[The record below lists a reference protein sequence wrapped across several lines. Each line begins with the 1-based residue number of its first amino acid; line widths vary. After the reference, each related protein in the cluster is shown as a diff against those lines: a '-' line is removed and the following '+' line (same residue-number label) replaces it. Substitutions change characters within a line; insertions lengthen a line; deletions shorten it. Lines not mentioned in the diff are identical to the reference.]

1 MFDIARI
8 RSVYILFACLLL
20 TACASTESLVTTP
33 RVDLTSVE
41 LESASFDK
49 QTFLLAFDVANPNAF
64 PLPVKAIKYRVMLD
78 DERFAGGETVAAFT
92 IPAGGED
99 GFVISVDLDILNSAS
114 QLTSLLHGG
123 VPDHVKYRVEGSLT
137 VDIPFTRPLPFSSS
151 GTVPVG
157 RQLSRL

>member
-8 RSVYILFACLLL
+8 RSVNILFACLLL

-78 DERFAGGETVAAFT
+78 DERFAGGETAAAFT

-99 GFVISVDLDILNSAS
+99 GFVISVDLDILSSAS

>member
-1 MFDIARI
+1 MFEIARI
-8 RSVYILFACLLL
+8 RFAILILGCSLL
-20 TACASTESLVTTP
+20 TACATTESLVTTP
-33 RVDLTSVE
+33 RVDLSSVE
-41 LESASFDK
+41 LESASLNR
-49 QTFLLAFDVANPNAF
+49 QTFLLGFDVSNPNAF
-64 PLPVKAIKYRVMLD
+64 PLPVRAIKYRVMLD
-78 DERFAGGETVAAFT
+78 DERFAGGETAAAFT

-99 GFVISVDLDILNSAS
+99 GFIISVELDILNSAS

-137 VDIPFTRPLPFSSS
+137 VDIPFTKPLPFSSS

>member
-20 TACASTESLVTTP
+20 TACASTASLVSTP

-78 DERFAGGETVAAFT
+78 DERFAGGES
-92 IPAGGED
+92 IPFYSYTFQ
-99 GFVISVDLDILNSAS
+99 GFVNHAPATLHIDNLQGRNAHHIAETVFKAFGRSVRTAVCRDERMSGIIPS
-114 QLTSLLHGG
+114 T
-123 VPDHVKYRVEGSLT
+123 KGSL
-137 VDIPFTRPLPFSSS
+137 
-151 GTVPVG
+151 
-157 RQLSRL
+157 